1 MSESRKESEH
11 LLDQQLAVG
20 AYLEALLA
28 PVPEADEPI
37 PPQYAEPAPAP
48 AVLVPPVIA
57 PPAAETPPP
66 VEAKAPPAIETPP
79 AEEAKVPPAPPV
91 EAPAIEE
98 TPPAAEQLVETPAE
112 PAPQAM
118 GRPDWAQERFQVLLF
133 QVAGLKMA
141 VPLVELNG
149 VIPWDDTQVT
159 EMPNHQSWFLGLR
172 DHLDQRVKLI
182 DIAAVV
188 LPRDRY
194 AALGPADSSRLS
206 KIVLIDN
213 YAWGLACEDVAEV
226 ITLEPDEVKWRTVEG
241 GRPWL
246 AGTVINHMC
255 ALLNS
260 AAFAQS
266 LRTEGLPSGV

>member
-1 MSESRKESEH
+1 MNESRKDNEH

-28 PVPEADEPI
+28 PVPEADEPV

-48 AVLVPPVIA
+48 TVLVPPVFA
-57 PPAAETPPP
+57 PPAAEPPP
-66 VEAKAPPAIETPP
+66 PAEAKAPPSVEV
-79 AEEAKVPPAPPV
+79 EAPPAPAEVP
-91 EAPAIEE
+91 PAIEE
-98 TPPAAEQLVETPAE
+98 TPPAAEQVIETPAE

-149 VIPWDDTQVT
+149 VIPWDDAQVT

-266 LRTEGLPSGV
+266 LRTEGLPNGV